1 MTPCFLCAA
10 PTGSL
15 RSLTQLT
22 APPAGSHDAVP
33 ICADCQQA
41 WSFSLHSLIRADL
54 GDIQPLP
61 HPEPTDPRRR
71 NNRPAT
77 DP

>member
-10 PTGSL
+10 PAGSL

-54 GDIQPLP
+54 AQETNSI
-61 HPEPTDPRRR
+61 PENLSFPRHGSQ
-71 NNRPAT
+71 T
-77 DP
+77 KL